1 MQDALYLS
9 NNRYKLVNVLGT
21 GGMAIVF
28 KAEDTRLKVEKA
40 IKIPNHQCLSHPV
53 VRGRFET
60 EASTMAKLRHKH
72 IVIIYD
78 IIDEKYQID
87 EEESMA
93 DLVYMVMEMLP
104 GGSLQDRID
113 DHGMLHPQQV
123 ITATTSM
130 LLGLGFAHQNNVV
143 HRDVKVE
150 NMLIGSNNELKVSD
164 FGIAQID
171 GGAGVTKSGATMG
184 TLAFMS
190 PEQKLNSRSATFI
203 SDLYSAGASFF
214 NMLTGK
220 HPSELYALD
229 MQEEAFVGLS
239 EAVIEFLKKA
249 CNISPKE
256 RYQSAD
262 EMIEALKELRN
273 AFEPL
278 PDDATPFFV
287 PREDKEDTEEEL
299 EYRNFKINSI
309 WKTQINPP
317 TDITDFRRRR
327 QITPPKTATE
337 TICFDDEESTANP
350 TSLDDLGIDLM
361 GDADEVTGSH
371 SLGTLLP
378 AQNNFATTNTSEPE
392 TPEKKGFPMA
402 IVGVI
407 AALLIGVGV
416 FAFSQTD
423 SNNGKQGET
432 ENNVLEEQTLVEKE
446 VIPPASTQEEI
457 LTNSSEK
464 QEEKKADVKTE
475 TKKDNPPV
483 QKKTENKTTKTKTTP
498 KRTSKPKTT
507 SVKKKV
513 KAAPPVEEAPK
524 SNKKGSIVLISKPWS
539 HVTVNGK
546 KASCKGKSANT
557 IPCNLSLSV
566 GTHKIGFKSG
576 VDSTIVRTKSIR
588 IAEGKNSAICWDL
601 GTNSRCN

>member
-1 MQDALYLS
+1 MQDGLYLS
-9 NNRYKLVNVLGT
+9 NKRYKLVNVLGT

-40 IKIPNHQCLSHPV
+40 IKVPNHQCLSHPV

-87 EEESMA
+87 EDDSVT

-123 ITATTSM
+123 ITATIAM

-214 NMLTGK
+214 NMLTAK

-229 MQEEAFVGLS
+229 MQEDAFIGLS
-239 EAVIEFLKKA
+239 EVIIEFLKKA
-249 CNISPKE
+249 CHMSPKE

-262 EMIEALKELRN
+262 EMIEALEELRN
-273 AFEPL
+273 AFDPL
-278 PDDATPFFV
+278 PEDATPFFV
-287 PREDKEDTEEEL
+287 PREDKEDTEEEI

-317 TDITDFRRRR
+317 TDITDFRRRH
-327 QITPPKTATE
+327 QSVPPKDSRE
-337 TICFDDEESTANP
+337 TPSFDGQKPTANP
-350 TSLDDLGIDLM
+350 TCMDDFDLDFDLM
-361 GDADEVTGSH
+361 GGIEEETVVPPQNQ
-371 SLGTLLP
+371 L
-378 AQNNFATTNTSEPE
+378 AQENNSSPVEPV
-392 TPEKKGFPMA
+392 PPQKKGFPVA

-407 AALLIGVGV
+407 LAVLAAGG
-416 FAFSQTD
+416 FFFSQSNSVETKEPTELAKQIEEKKPVLAQTD
-423 SNNGKQGET
+423 VNTET
-432 ENNVLEEQTLVEKE
+432 KPKEEAVAEKNTAENT
-446 VIPPASTQEEI
+446 
-457 LTNSSEK
+457 
-464 QEEKKADVKTE
+464 EEKKADPVTIEEKKEVTPVVKKRT
-475 TKKDNPPV
+475 TP
-483 QKKTENKTTKTKTTP
+483 KTASKPKKTTP
-498 KRTSKPKTT
+498 KKQA
-507 SVKKKV
+507 KV
-513 KAAPPVEEAPK
+513 VAPVEVAPK
-524 SNKKGSIVLISKPWS
+524 SDKKGTIVLLSKPWS
-539 HVTVNGK
+539 NVKVNGK
-546 KASCKGKSANT
+546 KATCKGKPTNT
-557 IPCNLSLSV
+557 TPCALVLPV
-566 GTHKIGFKSG
+566 GTHKINYQSG
-576 VDSTIVRTKSIR
+576 VDSSVVRTKKITVK
-588 IAEGKNSAICWDL
+588 EGKNSNICWNLDA
-601 GTNSRCN
+601 NSGCN